1 MCEFGNI
8 IEKEHFK
15 QDPLKLVLRYCKLH
29 TAFNQVFRA
38 AKITK
43 DDLLKI
49 PELAKTDRRGSD
61 QVFATT
67 FHKLRRHSLNNR
79 AVPP

>member
-1 MCEFGNI
+1 MERIICDFGNI
-8 IEKEHFK
+8 IERDHFK

-29 TAFNQVFRA
+29 SAYSQVFRA

-49 PELAKTDRRGSD
+49 PELAQDNRRASD
-61 QVFATT
+61 QMF
-67 FHKLRRHSLNNR
+67 S
-79 AVPP
+79 

>member
-29 TAFNQVFRA
+29 SAYNQVFHA

-43 DDLLKI
+43 GDLLKI
-49 PELAKTDRRGSD
+49 PELAKNDKRASD
-61 QVFATT
+61 
-67 FHKLRRHSLNNR
+67 
-79 AVPP
+79 